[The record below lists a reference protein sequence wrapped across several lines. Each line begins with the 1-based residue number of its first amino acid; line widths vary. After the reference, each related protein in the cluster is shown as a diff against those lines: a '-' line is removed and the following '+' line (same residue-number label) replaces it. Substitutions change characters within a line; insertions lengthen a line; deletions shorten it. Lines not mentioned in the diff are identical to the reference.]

1 MEKGGGINNVVIKRG
16 EGVFD
21 MNFKTHPRVE
31 KARKESSMK
40 YYIYYTLAG
49 VQQFPYYF
57 KGTEAELD
65 VVIRNLIHL
74 GATHIYC
81 KLA

>member
-1 MEKGGGINNVVIKRG
+1 
-16 EGVFD
+16 
-21 MNFKTHPRVE
+21 
-31 KARKESSMK
+31 MK